1 MKKVTTMCKYTS
13 ETYEDKI
20 HVFFDM
26 DGVLNVYD
34 KTIYNTD
41 SLEETPEFI
50 DPTKHYYLNVPA
62 DERALELF
70 NLCLSQ
76 NNFDV
81 YVLSSCHKRSSI
93 FIAQRN
99 DKLAWLSKRIPRFS
113 QHHFIT
119 IPVGKSKAEFVANM
133 LGRERLSNIDI
144 LIDDYSKNLNEWNAL
159 NGQGLKYYNSE
170 NTLDSYNGLTLD
182 KQTSAEDV
190 VDIINTI
197 AQ

>member
-1 MKKVTTMCKYTS
+1 MCKYTS

-34 KTIYNTD
+34 KTVYNTD
-41 SLEETPEFI
+41 NLEETPEFI

-62 DERALELF
+62 DQRALEIF
-70 NLCLSQ
+70 NLCLNQ
-76 NNFDV
+76 DNFDV
-81 YVLSSCHKRSSI
+81 YILSSCHKRSSI

-99 DKLAWLSKRIPRFS
+99 DKLAWLDKHIPTFNKN
-113 QHHFIT
+113 HFIT

-144 LIDDYSKNLNEWNAL
+144 LIDDYSKNLNEWNVL
-159 NGQGLKYYNSE
+159 NGQGLKYFNSE

-182 KQTSAEDV
+182 KQTSAQDV

>member
-1 MKKVTTMCKYTS
+1 
-13 ETYEDKI
+13 
-20 HVFFDM
+20 M

-34 KTIYNTD
+34 KTVYNTD
-41 SLEETPEFI
+41 NLEETPEFI
-50 DPTKHYYLNVPA
+50 DPTKHYYLNVPS
-62 DERALELF
+62 DQRALELF
-70 NLCLSQ
+70 NLCLNQ
-76 NNFDV
+76 DNFDV
-81 YVLSSCHKRSSI
+81 YILSSCHKRSSI

-99 DKLAWLSKRIPRFS
+99 DKLAWLSKHIPRFA

-182 KQTSAEDV
+182 KQTSAQDV